1 MDNELRIR
9 NFIINI
15 EEPFQLAELIVAFR
29 KNGGTNDIL
38 ALQMVST
45 LLDEEE
51 LVYQDITTDE
61 EGYPV
66 KAYLTKK
73 CIANLNNKK
82 YTK

>member
-9 NFIINI
+9 NFIINL
-15 EEPFQLAELIVAFR
+15 EEPFQLAELSVAFR
-29 KNGGTNDIL
+29 KNGGTNDML

-45 LLDEEE
+45 LLDEGE
-51 LVYQDITTDE
+51 LVYQDVTVDE

-73 CIANLNNKK
+73 CVAKLNSSK